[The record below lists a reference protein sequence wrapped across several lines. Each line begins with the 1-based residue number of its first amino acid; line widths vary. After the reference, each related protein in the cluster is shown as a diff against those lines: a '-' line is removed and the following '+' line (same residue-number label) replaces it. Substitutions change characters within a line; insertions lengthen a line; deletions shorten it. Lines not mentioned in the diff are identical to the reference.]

1 MASNEDLDVEEMQ
14 AIYLKLKEEN
24 DILKKREKELLE
36 ELEMYKC

>member
-1 MASNEDLDVEEMQ
+1 LASNEDLDVEEMQ